1 MFEDDVYDQ
10 GADSYYPG
18 EEGEDTDEA
27 TSEDLGGQVNELF
40 RHIYN
45 EEKSSVEKLKA
56 KIFP

>member
-45 EEKSSVEKLKA
+45 EEKSSVE
-56 KIFP
+56 